1 MKADNQKTKLYT
13 GLGVMVLAS
22 IAVVACTEP
31 AYNALN
37 KAGRV
42 EKTEHIYTPGTYEG
56 EAQGFGGAVK
66 ASVTVD
72 EVYITELKLTGEGET
87 PDIGGAALTTLET
100 EIYKQQTAEVEGVSG
115 ATITSDAVKEAV
127 GKALKAAMGEEVA
140 EEPSEEPTTE
150 AAAVVTE
157 GTYAPGT
164 YTAEVRGMK
173 AMTITTTFDQDSI
186 TDIQVEHEETEGIG
200 APVVDSMKATIL
212 EIQGLGIDAV
222 SGATLTSNAMI
233 DGVAECA
240 RQAGADVD
248 ALKAIKPAAKEKEA
262 DQELETDVLV
272 LGAGGAGMAAAVTA
286 NQNGKA
292 VIVIEKTGQMGG
304 NTIMAGGALNAVDDG
319 SETALANEDSVD
331 FHYQQTFEGGDKQGD
346 PELVRILVENA
357 WDGVEWLK
365 SLGMEFQPGTFT
377 VTGGMWQ
384 RAHKPVE
391 PEGIGFFK
399 TYQAYMDS
407 HEGITMMY
415 NTKAEELIVEDGT
428 VVGAVCTGE
437 TGNKVTVKAK
447 NGVVLATGGFGQNVE
462 MRMAA
467 NEETKLWPTLDES
480 IPSTNTSAITGD
492 GIRMA
497 EAVGAD
503 LVQMGNIQLLP
514 LGDPNTGSLSG
525 NIEHAVESRIFV
537 NLNGDRFVN
546 EGGRR
551 DEMTLGLF
559 DQPETTMFIIMDS
572 DGYPTGEELN
582 NFGETMN
589 SLVADGRAY
598 KADTLEELAEKI
610 GVPAENLTAAVEEY
624 NRHCLGGDLEGQED
638 EFGRTLF
645 TDSGKEN
652 DGINDPPYFAAERVP
667 TVHHTMGGVK
677 INAQT
682 QVINK
687 EGEAIPNLFAAGEV
701 TGGIHGSNRLGGNA
715 LTDTVV
721 FGRIAGQSA
730 SESESGIG
738 AE

>member
-1 MKADNQKTKLYT
+1 MKNDNQKSRLYT
-13 GLGVMVLAS
+13 GLGIMAVAS
-22 IAVVACTEP
+22 AVIVACTGP
-31 AYNALN
+31 AYDAVS

-42 EKTEHIYTPGTYEG
+42 QNTESIYTPGTYT
-56 EAQGFGGAVK
+56 AQVQGFGGPVEAV
-66 ASVTVD
+66 VTVD
-72 EVYITELKLTGEGET
+72 EANITDLKITGEAET
-87 PDIGGAALTTLET
+87 PDLGGAAIPTLQAAILKNQTT
-100 EIYKQQTAEVEGVSG
+100 EVDSVSG

-127 GKALKAAMGEEVA
+127 LTALKEARGESVQ
-140 EEPSEEPTTE
+140 EETVP
-150 AAAVVTE
+150 AAAVTN

-173 AMTITTTFDQDSI
+173 AMTISVTVDKDKI
-186 TDIQVEHEETEGIG
+186 IDIQVEHQETEGIG
-200 APVVDSMKATIL
+200 APVVDQMKETIL
-212 EIQGLGIDAV
+212 ELQGLGIDAV

-233 DGVAECA
+233 EGVAECV
-240 RQAGADVD
+240 RQAGADVE

-286 NQNGKA
+286 NQNGKE

-319 SETALANEDSVD
+319 SETAIANNDSVD

-391 PEGIGFFK
+391 PEGVGFFK

-407 HEGITMMY
+407 HEGITMIY
-415 NTKAEELIVEDGT
+415 HTKAEELIVENGS

-437 TGNKVTVKAK
+437 TGNKITVKAK

-467 NEETKLWPTLDES
+467 NEESKLWPTLDET

-497 EAVGAD
+497 EAVGAQ

-559 DQPETTMFIIMDS
+559 EQPETTMFIIMDS

-582 NFGETMN
+582 NFGETIN

-598 KADTLEELAEKI
+598 KADTLEDLAAQI

-624 NRHCLGGDLEGQED
+624 NRHCIGGDLEGQPD

-645 TDSGKEN
+645 TDTEKQN
-652 DGINDPPYFAAERVP
+652 DGINDAPFYAAERVP

-677 INAQT
+677 INGKA
-682 QVINK
+682 QVIDTK
-687 EGEAIPNLFAAGEV
+687 GEIIPNLFAAGEV
-701 TGGIHGSNRLGGNA
+701 TGGIHGTNRLGGNA

-721 FGRIAGQSA
+721 FGRIAGQNA
-730 SESESGIG
+730 SESQSGIG
-738 AE
+738 Q

>member
-1 MKADNQKTKLYT
+1 MNNDQKKSLYT
-13 GLGVMVLAS
+13 GIGIMAVAS
-22 IAVVACTEP
+22 AVVIGCSGP
-31 AYNALN
+31 AYDAMS
-37 KAGRV
+37 KMGRV
-42 EKTEHIYTPGTYEG
+42 QNTESIYTPGTYEA
-56 EAQGFGGAVK
+56 EEQGFGGAVK
-66 ASVTVD
+66 ATVTVD
-72 EVYITELKLTGEGET
+72 EANITELVLTGDGET
-87 PDIGGAALTTLET
+87 PEMGGKALSSLKA
-100 EIYKQQTAEVEGVSG
+100 EILKNQTIEVDSVSG
-115 ATITSDAVKEAV
+115 ATITSDAVKAAV
-127 GKALKAAMGEEVA
+127 GKALAEARGEAV
-140 EEPSEEPTTE
+140 EEEETE
-150 AAAVVTE
+150 AVEMATDGKFV
-157 GTYAPGT
+157 PGT
-164 YTAEVRGMK
+164 YEAEVRGMK
-173 AMTITTTFDQDSI
+173 AMKVAVTFDKEKI

-200 APVVDSMKATIL
+200 APVVDQMKEEIL
-212 EIQGLGIDAV
+212 ALQGLGLDAV

-233 DGVAECA
+233 SGVAECA

-248 ALKAIKPAAKEKEA
+248 ALMAIKPAAKEKEA

-286 NQNGKA
+286 NQNGKE

-319 SETALANEDSVD
+319 SETALANNDSVD
-331 FHYQQTFEGGDKQGD
+331 FHYQQTYEGGDKQGD

-365 SLGMEFQPGTFT
+365 SLGMEFLPGTFT

-391 PEGIGFFK
+391 PEGVGFFK
-399 TYQAYMDS
+399 TYQAYIDA
-407 HEGITMMY
+407 HEGITMVY
-415 NTKAEELIVEDGT
+415 KTKAEKLIVEDGV
-428 VVGAVCTGE
+428 VVGAECTGE
-437 TGNKVTVKAK
+437 TGNKITVKAR

-467 NEETKLWPTLDES
+467 NETTKLWPTLDES

-497 EAVGAD
+497 EEVGAE
-503 LVQMGNIQLLP
+503 LIQMGNIQLLP
-514 LGDPNTGSLSG
+514 LGDPETGSLSG

-582 NFGETMN
+582 NFGETIN

-610 GVPAENLTAAVEEY
+610 GVPADHLTAAVEEY
-624 NRHCLGGDLEGQED
+624 NRHCIGGDLEGEPD

-645 TDSGKEN
+645 TDTEKQN
-652 DGINDPPYFAAERVP
+652 DGINDAPFYAAERVP

-677 INAQT
+677 INANA
-682 QVINK
+682 QVIGKDGN
-687 EGEAIPNLFAAGEV
+687 AIPNLFAAGEV
-701 TGGIHGSNRLGGNA
+701 TGGIHGTNRLGGNA

-721 FGRIAGQSA
+721 FGRIAGANA
-730 SESESGIG
+730 SESESGI
-738 AE
+738 AK

>member
-1 MKADNQKTKLYT
+1 MSSSNHQTKFYV
-13 GLGVMVLAS
+13 GAGVMVLAS
-22 IAVVACTEP
+22 AAVIGISQP
-31 AYNALN
+31 AYDALS
-37 KAGRV
+37 KIGRV
-42 EKTEHIYTPGTYEG
+42 QGTESIYTPGTYEW
-56 EAQGFGGAVK
+56 EEQGFGGAVK

-72 EVYITELKLTGEGET
+72 DKNITDLVLTGEGET
-87 PDIGGAALTTLET
+87 PEIGGKALSALKT
-100 EIYKQQTAEVEGVSG
+100 EILKNQTTEVDSVSG
-115 ATITSDAVKEAV
+115 ATITSEAVKTAVANSLALARGESVEA
-127 GKALKAAMGEEVA
+127 E
-140 EEPSEEPTTE
+140 TE
-150 AAAVVTE
+150 AETAPAAVVTE
-157 GTYAPGT
+157 GTYAPGS

-173 AMTITTTFDQDSI
+173 AMKITTTFDAESI
-186 TDIQVEHEETEGIG
+186 TDIQVDHEETEGIG
-200 APVVDSMKATIL
+200 APVVDSMREQIL
-212 EIQGLGIDAV
+212 AIQGLGLDAV

-233 DGVAECA
+233 EGVSECV
-240 RQAGADVD
+240 RQAGGDVD
-248 ALKAIKPAAKEKEA
+248 ALLAIKPAEKEKEE

-272 LGAGGAGMAAAVTA
+272 IGAGGAGMAAAVTA
-286 NQNGKA
+286 SQEGRQ
-292 VIVIEKTGQMGG
+292 VIVVEKTSQMGG

-319 SETALANEDSVD
+319 SETALANNDSVD
-331 FHYQQTFEGGDKQGD
+331 FHYEQTFKGGDEQGD

-407 HEGITMMY
+407 QEGITMLY
-415 NTKAEELIVEDGT
+415 NTRAEHLVVEDG
-428 VVGAVCTGE
+428 VVTGVQCTGE
-437 TGNKVTVKAK
+437 TGNQITIKAR

-492 GIRMA
+492 GIAMA
-497 EAVGAD
+497 EEAGAE
-503 LVQMGNIQLLP
+503 LVQMGNIQMLP
-514 LGDPNTGSLSG
+514 LGDPKTGSLSG

-559 DQPETTMFIIMDS
+559 AQPETTMFIIMDS

-582 NFGETMN
+582 NFGETIN

-598 KADTLEELAEKI
+598 KADTLEELAEQI
-610 GVPAENLTAAVEEY
+610 GVPAENLVASVEEY

-638 EFGRTLF
+638 AFGRTLF
-645 TDSGKEN
+645 TDSGQEN
-652 DGINDPPYFAAERVP
+652 DGINDAPYYAAERVP

-677 INAQT
+677 INAET
-682 QVINK
+682 QVIGKDGN
-687 EGEAIPNLFAAGEV
+687 AIPNLFAAGEV
-701 TGGIHGSNRLGGNA
+701 TGGIHGTNRLGGNA

-721 FGRIAGQSA
+721 FGRIAGASA
-730 SESESGIG
+730 ARSESGIQK
-738 AE
+738 

>member
-1 MKADNQKTKLYT
+1 MKNDNQKTKFYV
-13 GLGVMVLAS
+13 GLGVMAVAS
-22 IAVVACTEP
+22 AAVIAISGP
-31 AYNALN
+31 AYDALS
-37 KAGRV
+37 KIGRV
-42 EKTEHIYTPGTYEG
+42 QGTESIYTPGTYEA

-66 ASVTVD
+66 TVVTVD
-72 EVYITELKLTGEGET
+72 DANITSLEITGEGET
-87 PDIGGAALTTLET
+87 PELGGAAISTLKA
-100 EIYKQQTAEVEGVSG
+100 EILKNQTVEVDSVTG
-115 ATITSDAVKEAV
+115 ATITSEAVKEAV
-127 GKALKAAMGEEVA
+127 AKALSAAKGEAV
-140 EEPSEEPTTE
+140 EEEAPTE
-150 AAAVVTE
+150 AVQAAE
-157 GTYAPGT
+157 DGTFVPGT

-173 AMTITTTFDQDSI
+173 AMTITTTFDKDAI
-186 TDIQVEHEETEGIG
+186 VDIQVEHEETEGIG
-200 APVVDSMKATIL
+200 APVVDSMKEAIL
-212 EIQGLGIDAV
+212 ELQGLGLDAV

-286 NQNGKA
+286 SQNGKE

-319 SETALANEDSVD
+319 SETAIANNDSVEHH
-331 FHYQQTFEGGDKQGD
+331 FNQTYEGGDKQGD

-365 SLGMEFQPGTFT
+365 SLGMEFMPGTFT

-391 PEGIGFFK
+391 PEGVGFFK
-399 TYQAYMDS
+399 TYQAYIDANG
-407 HEGITMMY
+407 GIDMIY

-437 TGNKVTVKAK
+437 TGNKITVKAR

-492 GIRMA
+492 GIKMA
-497 EAVGAD
+497 EEVGAE

-514 LGDPNTGSLSG
+514 LGDPETGSLSG
-525 NIEHAVESRIFV
+525 NIEHGVESRIFV

-551 DEMTLGLF
+551 DEMTLALF
-559 DQPETTMFIIMDS
+559 EQPETTMFIIMDS

-582 NFGETMN
+582 NFGETIN

-598 KADTLEELAEKI
+598 KADTLEELAEQI

-624 NRHCLGGDLEGQED
+624 NRHCLGGDLEGEAD

-645 TDSGKEN
+645 TDTEKEN
-652 DGINDPPYFAAERVP
+652 DGINDAPYYAAERVP

-677 INAQT
+677 INTKA
-682 QVINK
+682 QVIGTD
-687 EGEAIPNLFAAGEV
+687 GEVIPNLFAAGEV

-721 FGRIAGQSA
+721 FGRIAGEGA
-730 SESESGIG
+730 SVSESGIG